1 MPRISGVDIPNDK
14 RIIIALQYVYGV
26 GKTRSVEILEKAKID
41 FGTRAKDLTEEQ
53 VSVINKAVREA
64 ETPVEGE
71 LSRVVAQNIRR
82 LKEIKSYRGMRHRL
96 GLPVNG
102 QRTRSNAR
110 TRKGKRKTMGGIKKK
125 AAK

>member
-14 RIIIALQYVYGV
+14 RIIIALTYVYGI
-26 GKTRSVEILEKAKID
+26 GRTRSGEILEKAKVDIN
-41 FGTRAKDLTEEQ
+41 TRAKDLTEEQ
-53 VSVINKAVREA
+53 VSVINKAIRES

-71 LSRVVAQNIRR
+71 LSRIVAQNIRR

-96 GLPVNG
+96 GLPVKG